1 MKKVLIILTILCA
14 AIVSQAQTKVAHI
27 NSSELIE
34 SMPEA
39 DSISA
44 RLAKEQESWKG
55 IVEEKG
61 IELEAKYTA
70 FMTIKDDPNV
80 SIAVKEIKQQEVQN
94 LQQQY
99 QELQQTANDVLQK
112 KQQELLAPLLER
124 VKTTIADVAK
134 ANGYAYVMD
143 TTEGSGII
151 FSDAKFDLM
160 PLVKAKLGL

>member
-1 MKKVLIILTILCA
+1 
-14 AIVSQAQTKVAHI
+14 
-27 NSSELIE
+27 
-34 SMPEA
+34 
-39 DSISA
+39 
-44 RLAKEQESWKG
+44 
-55 IVEEKG
+55 
-61 IELEAKYTA
+61 
-70 FMTIKDDPNV
+70 MTIKDDPNV

-134 ANGYAYVMD
+134 ANGYAYVID